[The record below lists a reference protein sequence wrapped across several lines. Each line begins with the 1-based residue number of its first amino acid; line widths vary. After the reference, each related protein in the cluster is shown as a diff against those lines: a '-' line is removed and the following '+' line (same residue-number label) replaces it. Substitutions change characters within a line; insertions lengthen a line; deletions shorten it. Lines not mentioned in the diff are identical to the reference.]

1 MGCWPGLAA
10 AHTTKAEASGSLGV
24 QAHRGLYSQFQASKA
39 TWSDSV
45 LHSTLPPQKN
55 KEKAVD
61 KRGKIWGICPPQSL

>member
-45 LHSTLPPQKN
+45 LHSTPPK
-55 KEKAVD
+55 K
-61 KRGKIWGICPPQSL
+61 